1 MKITIKLEPEDAN
14 NIERLYY
21 EVYTCEKIID
31 MHTTICNSHDLM
43 DTLHDFIQDYDES
56 LRMNIP
62 HKLMLE
68 KEIVNKYFPFDKIS
82 DKNKATYDLDIHNGE
97 ITYYYDS

>member
-1 MKITIKLEPEDAN
+1 
-14 NIERLYY
+14 
-21 EVYTCEKIID
+21 
-31 MHTTICNSHDLM
+31 
-43 DTLHDFIQDYDES
+43 
-56 LRMNIP
+56 MNIP
-62 HKLMLE
+62 HKSMLE